1 MNQKNTK
8 NSVECM
14 FIYTTDNAQAALDE
28 IKLQIKNAGLEVE
41 DIGIHEEERIFR
53 NAYGKEVSEEEF
65 ESYEADSDEAWFEDY
80 DFVIKAEVSSEE
92 LDEEEIAELLEEK
105 VSDFIGTEDEYNMD
119 YGYGLDKIEYEE
131 I

>member
-53 NAYGKEVSEEEF
+53 NAYGKEVSKRKF
-65 ESYEADSDEAWFEDY
+65 RLKNWMKKKLQNYWKKKCPTLSARKMSTIWITDTA
-80 DFVIKAEVSSEE
+80 
-92 LDEEEIAELLEEK
+92 
-105 VSDFIGTEDEYNMD
+105 
-119 YGYGLDKIEYEE
+119 
-131 I
+131 